1 MVTVADLRIA
11 PADPG
16 EPAIRDLIAEL
27 DALMH
32 ALYPAESNHLLDFET
47 LRQPYVRFL
56 AAQLAGDV
64 VGCGA
69 YVAYSDYAEIKRMFV
84 APRCRGL
91 GIARR
96 LLATLEA
103 DAVKAGLPLTRLET
117 GIHQPEALSLYERAG
132 YRTRP
137 PFGNYAE
144 DPLSVFMEKA
154 LHLAPA

>member
-1 MVTVADLRIA
+1 MVTIADLRIA

-32 ALYPAESNHLLDFET
+32 GLYPAESNHLLDVDA
-47 LRQPYVRFL
+47 LRKPNVRFF

-69 YVAYSDYAEIKRMFV
+69 YLACSDYAEIKRMFV

-96 LLATLEA
+96 MLATLEA
-103 DAVKAGLPLTRLET
+103 DAVAAGLPFARLET

-132 YRTRP
+132 YSYRP
-137 PFGNYAE
+137 PSETTLKIRSRCSWKN
-144 DPLSVFMEKA
+144 PSQ
-154 LHLAPA
+154 